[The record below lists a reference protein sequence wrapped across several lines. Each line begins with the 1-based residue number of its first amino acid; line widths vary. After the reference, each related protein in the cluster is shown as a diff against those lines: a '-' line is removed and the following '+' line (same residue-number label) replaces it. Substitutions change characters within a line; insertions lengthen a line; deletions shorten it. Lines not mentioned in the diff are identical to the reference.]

1 MAEGKEEKTVKR
13 VCTCEKCGNESEM
26 VVHCSI
32 VLPEEE
38 GGEAEIPAT
47 IESADADAEEHG
59 KMRGTGVCKHC
70 GNEADLWVDI

>member
-1 MAEGKEEKTVKR
+1 MAEGKEEKSVKR

-26 VVHCSI
+26 IVHCSI
-32 VLPEEE
+32 VLPGEE

-47 IESADADAEEHG
+47 VKSADPGEPE

>member
-26 VVHCSI
+26 IVHCSL
-32 VLPEEE
+32 VLPEDESKKD
-38 GGEAEIPAT
+38 EAPAT
-47 IESADADAEEHG
+47 VESAAGAESQ
-59 KMRGTGVCKHC
+59 KMRGTGVCQHC

>member
-26 VVHCSI
+26 VVHCSL

-38 GGEAEIPAT
+38 ASEAEAAPAT
-47 IESADADAEEHG
+47 VTPEPEAEPSRVRG
-59 KMRGTGVCKHC
+59 KGVCSHC
-70 GNEADLWVDI
+70 GNEADMWVDL

>member
-26 VVHCSI
+26 IVHCSI

-38 GGEAEIPAT
+38 GAAAEIPAT
-47 IESADADAEEHG
+47 VKSVDGGEPG
-59 KMRGTGVCKHC
+59 KMRGTGVCQHC
-70 GNEADLWVDI
+70 GNEADMWVDL